1 MIRQLNELQDVVED
15 LKSEA
20 LEKERD
26 LSMATAYAT
35 VVQEMA
41 QAQNVQIIAN
51 LKLELEQ
58 VHSSFETETR

>member
-1 MIRQLNELQDVVED
+1 MNELRDVVEG
-15 LKSEA
+15 LKLEA

-58 VHSSFETETR
+58 VHSSFETET

>member
-1 MIRQLNELQDVVED
+1 MNELRDVVED
-15 LKSEA
+15 LKLEA

-58 VHSSFETETR
+58 VHSSFETET

>member
-1 MIRQLNELQDVVED
+1 MNELRDVVEH

-26 LSMATAYAT
+26 LNMATAYAT

-51 LKLELEQ
+51 LKLELQQ
-58 VHSSFETETR
+58 VHSSFDTETR

>member
-1 MIRQLNELQDVVED
+1 LNELRDVVEG
-15 LKSEA
+15 LKLEA

-51 LKLELEQ
+51 LKLELQQ

>member
-1 MIRQLNELQDVVED
+1 MNELRDVVED
-15 LKSEA
+15 LKLEA

-41 QAQNVQIIAN
+41 QPQNVQIIPN
-51 LKLELEQ
+51 LKLELQQ
-58 VHSSFETETR
+58 VHSSFETET

>member
-1 MIRQLNELQDVVED
+1 LSSQLNELRDVVEH

-26 LSMATAYAT
+26 LNMATAYAT

-51 LKLELEQ
+51 LKLELQQ
-58 VHSSFETETR
+58 VHSSFDTETR

>member
-1 MIRQLNELQDVVED
+1 LNELRDVVED
-15 LKSEA
+15 LKLEA

-58 VHSSFETETR
+58 VHSSFETET

>member
-1 MIRQLNELQDVVED
+1 MNELRDVVED
-15 LKSEA
+15 LKLEA

-35 VVQEMA
+35 VVQEIA

-51 LKLELEQ
+51 LKLELQQ
-58 VHSSFETETR
+58 VHSSFDTETR

>member
-1 MIRQLNELQDVVED
+1 MNELRDVVED

-26 LSMATAYAT
+26 LNMAAAYAT

-51 LKLELEQ
+51 LKLELQQ
-58 VHSSFETETR
+58 VHSSFDTETR

>member
-1 MIRQLNELQDVVED
+1 MNELRDVVEG
-15 LKSEA
+15 LKLEA

-51 LKLELEQ
+51 LKLELQQ

>member
-1 MIRQLNELQDVVED
+1 LNELRDVVEG
-15 LKSEA
+15 LKLEA

-58 VHSSFETETR
+58 VHSSFETET

>member
-1 MIRQLNELQDVVED
+1 LNELRDVVED
-15 LKSEA
+15 LKLEA

-35 VVQEMA
+35 VVQEIA

-51 LKLELEQ
+51 LKLELQQ
-58 VHSSFETETR
+58 VHSSFDTETR

>member
-1 MIRQLNELQDVVED
+1 LNELRDVVED

-26 LSMATAYAT
+26 MNMAAAYAT

-51 LKLELEQ
+51 LKLELQQ
-58 VHSSFETETR
+58 VHSSFDTETE

>member
-1 MIRQLNELQDVVED
+1 MVED
-15 LKSEA
+15 LKLEA

-35 VVQEMA
+35 VVQEIA

-51 LKLELEQ
+51 LKLELQQ
-58 VHSSFETETR
+58 VHSSFDTETR

>member
-1 MIRQLNELQDVVED
+1 VVED
-15 LKSEA
+15 LKLEA

-35 VVQEMA
+35 VVQEIA

-51 LKLELEQ
+51 LKLELQQ
-58 VHSSFETETR
+58 VHSSFDTETR